1 MTADIRINM
10 KNEENHNY
18 KLICRISETSSPL
31 ATTSRRDHC
40 LLLNVVELYKRERQK
55 TEKSQRA
62 AGNPE
67 FPRQDAFYPNI
78 YWKNFKRKITAE
90 NLNDIEIIL

>member
-40 LLLNVVELYKRERQK
+40 LQLNVVELYKRERQK

-67 FPRQDAFYPNI
+67 FPRQDAFLSEYLLEELQ
-78 YWKNFKRKITAE
+78 AE
-90 NLNDIEIIL
+90 DHCGKLE